1 MVTDGPLPPID
12 ERVSGDLEA
21 LDLFAQE
28 LSQLRTSGGDRSR
41 SSTHEQIRGTE
52 IMPSRID
59 ADPENAEH
67 GLAKLVLTLVDILRQ
82 LLEKQAIRRM
92 EAGSLSEVEIERLG
106 ETFLRLNQKLDELKA
121 AFGLEDDDL
130 RLNLGPIRDLL
141 SEPLPTTTSEKAE
154 GRGSPRFR
162 RQGIDQ

>member
-1 MVTDGPLPPID
+1 PTRRSWNDIRAPVPPARPPRNCWTWRSRWPTTICTTPPSISSIGWKSWNDRGTAMSKDVDMVTDGPLPPID

-59 ADPENAEH
+59 AD
-67 GLAKLVLTLVDILRQ
+67 
-82 LLEKQAIRRM
+82 
-92 EAGSLSEVEIERLG
+92 
-106 ETFLRLNQKLDELKA
+106 
-121 AFGLEDDDL
+121 
-130 RLNLGPIRDLL
+130 
-141 SEPLPTTTSEKAE
+141 
-154 GRGSPRFR
+154 
-162 RQGIDQ
+162 